1 MKKSYDYKMVCGCY
15 LANKGF
21 KIGRKWV
28 KIIDI
33 INSKVIKKCEL
44 TDDVKRKLAEVKANH
59 PYEDDAIRVDA
70 VEDIVD
76 EANGLLLWDETDDEL
91 EEC

>member
-1 MKKSYDYKMVCGCY
+1 MMDYKMICGCF

-28 KIIDI
+28 KIFDAH
-33 INSKVIKKCEL
+33 SGKCLRRCKL
-44 TDDVKRKLAEVKANH
+44 TDEVKSKLAEVKTNY

-76 EANGLLLWDETDDEL
+76 EANGR
-91 EEC
+91 